1 MVDDPSLNVAALAER
16 MQDARKDLRAS
27 QDAEQGPLAE
37 ASATQIFQALA
48 DAKALPEQ

>member
-27 QDAEQGPLAE
+27 QDTEQGPLAG